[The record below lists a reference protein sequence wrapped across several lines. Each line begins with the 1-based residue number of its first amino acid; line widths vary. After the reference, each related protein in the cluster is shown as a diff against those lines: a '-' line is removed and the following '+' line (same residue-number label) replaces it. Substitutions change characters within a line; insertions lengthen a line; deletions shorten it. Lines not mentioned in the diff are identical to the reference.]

1 MVVVV
6 GDGGGSEK
14 RRGTSQC
21 VTFVMFQPQLLDL
34 ATHGRL
40 SIINSN
46 YY

>member
-14 RRGTSQC
+14 RWGTSQC
-21 VTFVMFQPQLLDL
+21 VMFMTFQPWLLNL
-34 ATHGRL
+34 ATHGCL